1 MPTAQPCL
9 GRQRPTG
16 SHPQTRTPPT
26 AYRANFLVAIPRTP
40 LSPSAQLP
48 EVVRPPTSG
57 PFKRLARL
65 RRRLRRRLWLRLRRR
80 LLRLMEPERERTG
93 KHFKKGRKRR
103 RAPNTLVGA
112 AEAMRARWELGE
124 RQPEAKKARLSAILF
139 AENCEVTHDQL
150 CELLKYAVLGKSSV
164 PKPSWCQLF
173 HQNHLNNV
181 VVFVLQGMSQLHFYR
196 FYLEFGFLRKAFRH
210 KFRLPPPSSNFLA
223 DIIGLKKKQAT
234 RDQSKMGEGS
244 LPSTSSKVRV
254 NLQNDPIIQKYG
266 SKKVCLTRC
275 LLTKEEM
282 KTFHFPLQ
290 GCPDCANFVPTKC
303 NGSITDNSPL
313 FGLDCEMCVTS
324 KGRELT
330 RISLVAEGGSCVMD
344 ELVKPDN
351 KILDYLTSFS
361 GITKK
366 ILNPVTTRLKD
377 VQRQLKSLLPPDAVL
392 VGHSLDLDL
401 RALKMIHPYVI
412 DTSLLYVRE
421 QGRRFKLKF
430 LAKAILGKDIQC
442 PNRLGHDATE
452 DARTTLELAR
462 YFLKYGPR
470 KIAELNLEALASHQE
485 LLATGQEL
493 RNTAEVVQQPNT
505 SVLECLDLMGQKLLF
520 LTREPETSELSSARN
535 CETVKCLSN
544 KEVLEQA
551 RVEIPLFPFSIV
563 QFSFEP
569 FSPSLTEEM
578 NKRMRIKWTEMSTVY
593 AGPFSKNCNLRA
605 LKRLF
610 KSFGP
615 IRSMTLVLE
624 THQPHLCIQYEVL
637 EAAQLAIESLDGVL
651 VEGAC
656 IKVQRP
662 VTELTLDC
670 NTLVNELEQDSE
682 NRGTIYLSGVS
693 ETFKEHL
700 LQQSNLFLGL
710 EAVILPKDLKSGK
723 QKRYCF
729 LKFKNFGS
737 AQRALDILKGKDW
750 KLKGRHALTPRHLH
764 AWLRGLPPESRRP
777 PGIRVIPPP
786 SEQQALQALKVDH
799 PKIAAWRWGRKIGKL
814 YHSLGPGTLCLILL
828 PGTKSTHGSFS
839 GLGLM
844 GIKDEEESTTPN
856 VCL

>member
-1 MPTAQPCL
+1 MA
-9 GRQRPTG
+9 
-16 SHPQTRTPPT
+16 
-26 AYRANFLVAIPRTP
+26 
-40 LSPSAQLP
+40 
-48 EVVRPPTSG
+48 
-57 PFKRLARL
+57 
-65 RRRLRRRLWLRLRRR
+65 
-80 LLRLMEPERERTG
+80 PEREGTEG
-93 KHFKKGRKRR
+93 HPKKGRKRK
-103 RAPNTLVGA
+103 RARNKLVGA
-112 AEAMRARWELGE
+112 AKARRAGWDLEE
-124 RQPEAKKARLSAILF
+124 KQPEAKRARLSTILF
-139 AENCEVTHDQL
+139 AENCEVTHGQL
-150 CELLKYAVLGKSSV
+150 SELLKYAVLGKSSV

-196 FYLEFGFLRKAFRH
+196 FYMEFGFLRKAFRH
-210 KFRLPPPSSNFLA
+210 KFRLPPPSSSFLA
-223 DIIGLKKKQAT
+223 DITGLQKKQT
-234 RDQSKMGEGS
+234 TGDLPRMMEGS
-244 LPSTSSKVRV
+244 LLSASFKASV

-266 SKKVCLTRC
+266 SKKVGLTRC

-290 GCPDCANFVPTKC
+290 GFSDCENFVPTKC
-303 NGSITDNSPL
+303 SGSVTDNSPL
-313 FGLDCEMCVTS
+313 FGLDCEMCLTS

-330 RISLVAEGGSCVMD
+330 RISLVAEGGCCIMD

-366 ILNPVTTRLKD
+366 ILNPVTTNLKD
-377 VQRQLKSLLPPDAVL
+377 VQRQLKALLPPDAVL

-421 QGRRFKLKF
+421 QGRRYKLKF

-442 PNRLGHDATE
+442 PDRLGHDATE
-452 DARTTLELAR
+452 DARTTLELAQ
-462 YFLKYGPR
+462 YFLKYGPK
-470 KIAELNLEALASHQE
+470 KIAELNLEALTSQQE
-485 LLATGQEL
+485 LQPKCQEP
-493 RNTAEVVQQPNT
+493 RDKTVVQQPNA
-505 SVLECLDLMGQKLLF
+505 SVLECLDSMGQKLLF
-520 LTREPETSELSSARN
+520 LAQETDASELFSSRN
-535 CETVKCLSN
+535 CQSIKCLSN
-544 KEVLEQA
+544 KEILEQA
-551 RVEIPLFPFSIV
+551 RVEIPRFPFSIV

-569 FSPSLTEEM
+569 LSPKLTEEM
-578 NKRMRIKWTEMSTVY
+578 NKRMRVKWTEMSTVY
-593 AGPFSKNCNLRA
+593 AGPFSKNCNLKS

-615 IRSMTLVLE
+615 VRSLTLVLE

-637 EAAQLAIESLDGVL
+637 EAAQLAIETLDGIL
-651 VEGAC
+651 VEGTF

-670 NTLVNELEQDSE
+670 DTLVNELERDSE
-682 NRGTIYLSGVS
+682 NRGTIYLSGVN

-700 LQQSNLFLGL
+700 LKQSSLFLGL

-723 QKRYCF
+723 QKKYCF
-729 LKFKNFGS
+729 LKFKTFGS
-737 AQRALDILKGKDW
+737 AQMALDILTGKDW

-777 PGIRVIPPP
+777 PGLHVITPA
-786 SEQQALQALKVDH
+786 SEQQALQTLKVDH

-814 YHSLGPGTLCLILL
+814 YHSLCPGTFCLILL
-828 PGTKSTHGSFS
+828 PGTKSFFLEAEDG
-839 GLGLM
+839 G
-844 GIKDEEESTTPN
+844 
-856 VCL
+856 

>member
-1 MPTAQPCL
+1 
-9 GRQRPTG
+9 
-16 SHPQTRTPPT
+16 
-26 AYRANFLVAIPRTP
+26 
-40 LSPSAQLP
+40 
-48 EVVRPPTSG
+48 
-57 PFKRLARL
+57 
-65 RRRLRRRLWLRLRRR
+65 
-80 LLRLMEPERERTG
+80 MEPEKERTG
-93 KHFKKGRKRR
+93 RQPKKGRKRR
-103 RAPNTLVGA
+103 RAPNKVVGA
-112 AEAMRARWELGE
+112 AEAMRADWDLKE
-124 RQPEAKKARLSAILF
+124 RQPEAKKARLSTILF
-139 AENCEVTHDQL
+139 AENYEVTHGQL
-150 CELLKYAVLGKSSV
+150 CELLKYAVLGKSSI

-210 KFRLPPPSSNFLA
+210 KFLLPPPSSTFLA
-223 DIIGLKKKQAT
+223 DIIGLQKKQT
-234 RDQSKMGEGS
+234 TGNLPKTMEGS
-244 LPSTSSKVRV
+244 LPSASSKANI

-266 SKKVCLTRC
+266 CKKVGLTRC
-275 LLTKEEM
+275 ILTKEEM

-290 GCPDCANFVPTKC
+290 GFPDCENFVPTKC

-313 FGLDCEMCVTS
+313 FGLDCEMCLTS

-330 RISLVAEGGSCVMD
+330 RISLVAEGGCCVMD

-366 ILNPVTTRLKD
+366 ILNPVTTKLKD
-377 VQRQLKSLLPPDAVL
+377 VQRQLKALLPPDAVL

-442 PNRLGHDATE
+442 PGRLGHDATE

-462 YFLKYGPR
+462 YFLKYGPK
-470 KIAELNLEALASHQE
+470 KIAELNLEGLASHPEVQ
-485 LLATGQEL
+485 AAGQEPK
-493 RNTAEVVQQPNT
+493 NAAEIVQHPNT
-505 SVLECLDLMGQKLLF
+505 SVLECLDSMGQKLLF
-520 LTREPETSELSSARN
+520 LARETDAGELSSSRN
-535 CETVKCLSN
+535 CQTIKCLSN
-544 KEVLEQA
+544 KEVLEHA

-569 FSPSLTEEM
+569 FSPIFTEEM
-578 NKRMRIKWTEMSTVY
+578 NKRMRMKWTEMSTVY

-610 KSFGP
+610 KNFGP
-615 IRSMTLVLE
+615 IRSMSLVLE
-624 THQPHLCIQYEVL
+624 THQ
-637 EAAQLAIESLDGVL
+637 
-651 VEGAC
+651 
-656 IKVQRP
+656 VQRP

-670 NTLVNELEQDSE
+670 DILVNELERDSE

-723 QKRYCF
+723 QKKYCF
-729 LKFKNFGS
+729 LKFKSFGS
-737 AQRALDILKGKDW
+737 AQRALNILTGKDW

-764 AWLRGLPPESRRP
+764 AWLRGLPPESKRP

-786 SEQQALQALKVDH
+786 SEQQALQTLKVDH

-814 YHSLGPGTLCLILL
+814 YHSLCPGTLCLILL
-828 PGTKSTHGSFS
+828 PGTKSTHGSLS

-844 GIKDEEESTTPN
+844 GIKDEEESTTRS
-856 VCL
+856 LRS

>member
-1 MPTAQPCL
+1 
-9 GRQRPTG
+9 
-16 SHPQTRTPPT
+16 
-26 AYRANFLVAIPRTP
+26 
-40 LSPSAQLP
+40 
-48 EVVRPPTSG
+48 
-57 PFKRLARL
+57 
-65 RRRLRRRLWLRLRRR
+65 
-80 LLRLMEPERERTG
+80 MEPQRERAG
-93 KHFKKGRKRR
+93 RHLKKGRKRR
-103 RAPNTLVGA
+103 RGPNMLVGA
-112 AEAMRARWELGE
+112 AEAMRARWELE
-124 RQPEAKKARLSAILF
+124 ESQPEAKKARLSTILF
-139 AENCEVTHDQL
+139 AENCEVTHEQL
-150 CELLKYAVLGKSSV
+150 CELLKYAVLGNSNVS
-164 PKPSWCQLF
+164 KPSWCQLF
-173 HQNHLNNV
+173 HQNQLNNV

-196 FYLEFGFLRKAFRH
+196 FYMEFGFLRKAFTH

-223 DIIGLKKKQAT
+223 DIIGLQKKQT
-234 RDQSKMGEGS
+234 TGDLSKMVEGS
-244 LPSTSSKVRV
+244 LPSTSSKVSIS
-254 NLQNDPIIQKYG
+254 LQNDPIIQKYG
-266 SKKVCLTRC
+266 SKKVGLTRC

-290 GCPDCANFVPTKC
+290 GFPDCENFVPTKC
-303 NGSITDNSPL
+303 HGSVTDNSPL
-313 FGLDCEMCVTS
+313 FGLDCEMCLTS

-330 RISLVAEGGSCVMD
+330 RISLVAEGGCCVMD

-351 KILDYLTSFS
+351 KVLDYLTSFS

-366 ILNPVTTRLKD
+366 ILNPVTTKLKD
-377 VQRQLKSLLPPDAVL
+377 VQRQLKALLPPDAVL
-392 VGHSLDLDL
+392 VGHSLGLDL

-442 PNRLGHDATE
+442 PDRLGHDATE

-485 LLATGQEL
+485 LLAAGQGP
-493 RNTAEVVQQPNT
+493 RNTAEVVQQSNT

-520 LTREPETSELSSARN
+520 LTREAETSELSSSRN
-535 CETVKCLSN
+535 CQTIKCLTN

-569 FSPSLTEEM
+569 FSYKLTEEM
-578 NKRMRIKWTEMSTVY
+578 NKRMRSKWTEMSTVY

-605 LKRLF
+605 VKRLF

-615 IRSMTLVLE
+615 VRSMSLVLE

-637 EAAQLAIESLDGVL
+637 EAAQLAIESLDGIL
-651 VEGAC
+651 VESTC

-662 VTELTLDC
+662 VTELTLDTS
-670 NTLVNELEQDSE
+670 TLVKELEQDSE
-682 NRGTIYLSGVS
+682 NRGTIYLSGVNQ
-693 ETFKEHL
+693 TFKEHL
-700 LQQSNLFLGL
+700 LQQSNIFLGL

-723 QKRYCF
+723 QKKYCF
-729 LKFKNFGS
+729 LKFKTFGS
-737 AQRALDILKGKDW
+737 AQRALNILKGKDW

-764 AWLRGLPPESRRP
+764 AWLRGIPPESRRT
-777 PGIRVIPPP
+777 PGVRVIPPP
-786 SEQQALQALKVDH
+786 SEQQALQVLKVDH

-814 YHSLGPGTLCLILL
+814 YHSLSPGTLCLILL

-844 GIKDEEESTTPN
+844 GIKDEEESTTPKI
-856 VCL
+856 CS

>member
-1 MPTAQPCL
+1 M
-9 GRQRPTG
+9 
-16 SHPQTRTPPT
+16 
-26 AYRANFLVAIPRTP
+26 
-40 LSPSAQLP
+40 
-48 EVVRPPTSG
+48 
-57 PFKRLARL
+57 
-65 RRRLRRRLWLRLRRR
+65 
-80 LLRLMEPERERTG
+80 ERERERSGRTP
-93 KHFKKGRKRR
+93 KKGRKRR
-103 RAPNTLVGA
+103 PVPNKVVGS
-112 AEAMRARWELGE
+112 AEAKRAGWDLEG
-124 RQPEAKKARLSAILF
+124 RQPEAKKARLSTILF
-139 AENCEVTHDQL
+139 AENYEVTHDQL
-150 CELLKYAVLGKSSV
+150 CDLLKYAVLGKSSV

-181 VVFVLQGMSQLHFYR
+181 VIFVLQGMSQLHFYR
-196 FYLEFGFLRKAFRH
+196 FYLEFGFFRKIFRH
-210 KFRLPPPSSNFLA
+210 KFRLPPPSSDFLA
-223 DIIGLKKKQAT
+223 DIIGLHKKQTTGDLSRA
-234 RDQSKMGEGS
+234 MEES
-244 LPSTSSKVRV
+244 LPSASPKVSS

-266 SKKVCLTRC
+266 SKKVGLTRC

-282 KTFHFPLQ
+282 KTYHFPLQ
-290 GCPDCANFVPTKC
+290 GFPDCENFVPTKC

-313 FGLDCEMCVTS
+313 FGLDCEMCLTS

-330 RISLVAEGGSCVMD
+330 RISLVAEGGCCVMD

-351 KILDYLTSFS
+351 KIVDYLTSFS

-366 ILNPVTTRLKD
+366 ILNPVTTKLKD
-377 VQRQLKSLLPPDAVL
+377 VQRQLKALLPPNAIL

-442 PNRLGHDATE
+442 SDRLGHDATE

-462 YFLKYGPR
+462 YFLKYGPK

-485 LLATGQEL
+485 LHAAGQEL
-493 RNTAEVVQQPNT
+493 RNTVEVVQQLNT
-505 SVLECLDLMGQKLLF
+505 SVLECLDSVGQKLLF
-520 LTREPETSELSSARN
+520 LTQEADASELSSSKN
-535 CETVKCLSN
+535 CQTVKCFSN
-544 KEVLEQA
+544 KEVFEQA

-569 FSPSLTEEM
+569 FPPNLTEEM
-578 NKRMRIKWTEMSTVY
+578 NKRMKIKWTEMSTVF
-593 AGPFSKNCNLRA
+593 AGPFSKNCNLTA

-624 THQPHLCIQYEVL
+624 THQ
-637 EAAQLAIESLDGVL
+637 
-651 VEGAC
+651 
-656 IKVQRP
+656 VQRP

-670 NTLVNELEQDSE
+670 DVLVNELEQDSE

-693 ETFKEHL
+693 ETFKERL
-700 LQQSNLFLGL
+700 LQQCNLFLGL
-710 EAVILPKDLKSGK
+710 EAVILPKDLKTGK
-723 QKRYCF
+723 QKNYCF
-729 LKFKNFGS
+729 LKFKTFGS

-750 KLKGRHALTPRHLH
+750 KLKGRHALTTRHLH

-777 PGIRVIPPP
+777 PGLRVIPPP
-786 SEQQALQALKVDH
+786 SEKEALQMLKVDH
-799 PKIAAWRWGRKIGKL
+799 PKIAAWRWSRKIGKL
-814 YHSLGPGTLCLILL
+814 YHSLGSGALCLILL
-828 PGTKSTHGSFS
+828 PGTKSTHGSLS

-844 GIKDEEESTTPN
+844 GIKDEEENTTPN
-856 VCL
+856 MCS

>member
-1 MPTAQPCL
+1 
-9 GRQRPTG
+9 
-16 SHPQTRTPPT
+16 
-26 AYRANFLVAIPRTP
+26 
-40 LSPSAQLP
+40 
-48 EVVRPPTSG
+48 
-57 PFKRLARL
+57 
-65 RRRLRRRLWLRLRRR
+65 
-80 LLRLMEPERERTG
+80 MEPERERTG
-93 KHFKKGRKRR
+93 RAPKRGKKRR
-103 RAPNTLVGA
+103 RVANQLVGA
-112 AEAMRARWELGE
+112 AEAMRARWDLEE
-124 RQPEAKKARLSAILF
+124 RQQPEAKKARLSTILF
-139 AENCEVTHDQL
+139 AENCEITHGQL

-181 VVFVLQGMSQLHFYR
+181 VVFILQGMSQLHFYR

-210 KFRLPPPSSNFLA
+210 KFRLPPPSSDFLA
-223 DIIGLKKKQAT
+223 DIIGLQRKKKIG
-234 RDQSKMGEGS
+234 DLSKTMEEG
-244 LPSTSSKVRV
+244 
-254 NLQNDPIIQKYG
+254 
-266 SKKVCLTRC
+266 
-275 LLTKEEM
+275 
-282 KTFHFPLQ
+282 F
-290 GCPDCANFVPTKC
+290 PDCENFVPTKC

-313 FGLDCEMCVTS
+313 FGLDCEMCLTS

-330 RISLVAEGGSCVMD
+330 RISLVAEGGCCVMD

-351 KILDYLTSFS
+351 KIVDYLTSFS

-366 ILNPVTTRLKD
+366 ILNPVTTKLKD
-377 VQRQLKSLLPPDAVL
+377 VQRQLKALLPPDAVL

-430 LAKAILGKDIQC
+430 LAKTILGKDIQC
-442 PNRLGHDATE
+442 PDRLGHDAIE

-462 YFLKYGPR
+462 YFLKYGPK
-470 KIAELNLEALASHQE
+470 KIAELNLETVASHQE
-485 LLATGQEL
+485 LQAAGQEP
-493 RNTAEVVQQPNT
+493 RNTAEVVQQLNAG
-505 SVLECLDLMGQKLLF
+505 VLECLDSLGQKLLF
-520 LTREPETSELSSARN
+520 LTREADASELSSSKT
-535 CETVKCLSN
+535 CQTIKCLSN

-569 FSPSLTEEM
+569 FSPNLTEEM
-578 NKRMRIKWTEMSTVY
+578 NKRMQIKWTEMSTVY

-605 LKRLF
+605 LKKLF

-615 IRSMTLVLE
+615 VRSMTLVLE

-637 EAAQLAIESLDGVL
+637 EAAQLAIESLDGIL

-670 NTLVNELEQDSE
+670 DTLVNELEHDSE
-682 NRGTIYLSGVS
+682 NRGTIYLSGVR

-700 LQQSNLFLGL
+700 LQRSSLFLGL

-723 QKRYCF
+723 QKKYCF
-729 LKFKNFGS
+729 LRFKTFGR
-737 AQRALDILKGKDW
+737 AQRALDILTGKDW
-750 KLKGRHALTPRHLH
+750 KLKGRHALTPRHLQ

-777 PGIRVIPPP
+777 PGLRVIPPP
-786 SEQQALQALKVDH
+786 SEQEALQMLKVDH

-814 YHSLGPGTLCLILL
+814 YHSLCPGTLCLILL
-828 PGTKSTHGSFS
+828 PGTKSTHGSLS

-844 GIKDEEESTTPN
+844 GIKDEEESSTPN
-856 VCL
+856 MCS

>member
-1 MPTAQPCL
+1 MKADTADAHCPDLLQTPHPT
-9 GRQRPTG
+9 R
-16 SHPQTRTPPT
+16 SHPQARNPPP
-26 AYRANFLVAIPRTP
+26 LPRKLLGRHSRHSLLLP
-40 LSPSAQLP
+40 AQLR
-48 EVVRPPTSG
+48 EVVNPPLPVRSNPWRVGGGSCGRGSG
-57 PFKRLARL
+57 CD
-65 RRRLRRRLWLRLRRR
+65 
-80 LLRLMEPERERTG
+80 LMDPERERTG
-93 KHFKKGRKRR
+93 RHLKKGRKRR
-103 RAPNTLVGA
+103 RAANTLVGA
-112 AEAMRARWELGE
+112 AEAMRARWTLEE
-124 RQPEAKKARLSAILF
+124 RQPEAKKARLSTILF

-196 FYLEFGFLRKAFRH
+196 FYLEFGFLRKSFRH

-223 DIIGLKKKQAT
+223 DIIGLQKKQVT
-234 RDQSKMGEGS
+234 GDLSKMVEGS
-244 LPSTSSKVRV
+244 LPSASSKVSI

-266 SKKVCLTRC
+266 SKKVGLTRC

-290 GCPDCANFVPTKC
+290 GFPDCENFVPTKC

-313 FGLDCEMCVTS
+313 FGLDCEMCLTS

-330 RISLVAEGGSCVMD
+330 RISLVAEGGCCVMD

-351 KILDYLTSFS
+351 KIMDYLTSFS

-366 ILNPVTTRLKD
+366 ILNPVTTKLKD
-377 VQRQLKSLLPPDAVL
+377 VQRHLKALLPPDAVL

-442 PNRLGHDATE
+442 PDRLGHDAIE

-485 LLATGQEL
+485 LLAAGQEL
-493 RNTAEVVQQPNT
+493 RNTAEIVYQPNT

-520 LTREPETSELSSARN
+520 LTREAETSELCSAGN
-535 CETVKCLSN
+535 CQTIKCLSN

-569 FSPSLTEEM
+569 FSPNLTEEM

-637 EAAQLAIESLDGVL
+637 EAAQLAIESLDGIL

-729 LKFKNFGS
+729 LKFKTFGS
-737 AQRALDILKGKDW
+737 AQRALNILKGKHW

-777 PGIRVIPPP
+777 PGVRVIPPP
-786 SEQQALQALKVDH
+786 SEQQALQ
-799 PKIAAWRWGRKIGKL
+799 
-814 YHSLGPGTLCLILL
+814 HSWIILW
-828 PGTKSTHGSFS
+828 PRTDGNKR
-839 GLGLM
+839 
-844 GIKDEEESTTPN
+844 
-856 VCL
+856 

>member
-1 MPTAQPCL
+1 
-9 GRQRPTG
+9 
-16 SHPQTRTPPT
+16 
-26 AYRANFLVAIPRTP
+26 
-40 LSPSAQLP
+40 
-48 EVVRPPTSG
+48 
-57 PFKRLARL
+57 
-65 RRRLRRRLWLRLRRR
+65 
-80 LLRLMEPERERTG
+80 MEPEKERTG
-93 KHFKKGRKRR
+93 RQPKKGRKRR
-103 RAPNTLVGA
+103 RAPNKVVGA
-112 AEAMRARWELGE
+112 AEAMRADWDLKE
-124 RQPEAKKARLSAILF
+124 RQPEAKKARLSTILF
-139 AENCEVTHDQL
+139 AENYEVTHGQL
-150 CELLKYAVLGKSSV
+150 CELLKYAVLGKSSI

-210 KFRLPPPSSNFLA
+210 KFLLPPPSSTFLA
-223 DIIGLKKKQAT
+223 DIIGLQKKQT
-234 RDQSKMGEGS
+234 TGNLPKTMEGS
-244 LPSTSSKVRV
+244 LPSASSKANI

-266 SKKVCLTRC
+266 CKKVGLTRC
-275 LLTKEEM
+275 ILTKEEM

-290 GCPDCANFVPTKC
+290 GFPDCENFVPTKC

-313 FGLDCEMCVTS
+313 FGLDCEMCLTS

-330 RISLVAEGGSCVMD
+330 RISLVAEGGCCVMD

-366 ILNPVTTRLKD
+366 ILNPVTTKLKD
-377 VQRQLKSLLPPDAVL
+377 VQRQLKALLPPDAVL

-442 PNRLGHDATE
+442 PGRLGHDATE

-462 YFLKYGPR
+462 YFLKYGPK
-470 KIAELNLEALASHQE
+470 KIAELNLEGLASHPEVQ
-485 LLATGQEL
+485 AAGQEPK
-493 RNTAEVVQQPNT
+493 NAAEIVQHPNT
-505 SVLECLDLMGQKLLF
+505 SVLECLDSMGQKLLF
-520 LTREPETSELSSARN
+520 LARETDAGELSSSRN
-535 CETVKCLSN
+535 CQTIKCLSN
-544 KEVLEQA
+544 KE
-551 RVEIPLFPFSIV
+551 
-563 QFSFEP
+563 
-569 FSPSLTEEM
+569 M
-578 NKRMRIKWTEMSTVY
+578 RMKWTEMSTVY

-610 KSFGP
+610 KNFGP
-615 IRSMTLVLE
+615 IRSMSLVLE

-637 EAAQLAIESLDGVL
+637 EAAQLAIESSDGIL
-651 VEGAC
+651 VESTR

-670 NTLVNELEQDSE
+670 DILVNELERDSE

-723 QKRYCF
+723 QKKYCF
-729 LKFKNFGS
+729 LKFKSFGS
-737 AQRALDILKGKDW
+737 AQRALNILTGKDW

-764 AWLRGLPPESRRP
+764 AWLRGLPPESKRP

-786 SEQQALQALKVDH
+786 SEQQALQTLKVDH

-814 YHSLGPGTLCLILL
+814 YHSLCPGTLCLILL
-828 PGTKSTHGSFS
+828 PGTKSTHGSLS

-844 GIKDEEESTTPN
+844 GIKDEEESTTRS
-856 VCL
+856 LRS

>member
-1 MPTAQPCL
+1 
-9 GRQRPTG
+9 
-16 SHPQTRTPPT
+16 
-26 AYRANFLVAIPRTP
+26 
-40 LSPSAQLP
+40 
-48 EVVRPPTSG
+48 
-57 PFKRLARL
+57 
-65 RRRLRRRLWLRLRRR
+65 
-80 LLRLMEPERERTG
+80 MEPQRERAG
-93 KHFKKGRKRR
+93 RHLKKGRKRR
-103 RAPNTLVGA
+103 RGPNMLVGA
-112 AEAMRARWELGE
+112 AEAMRARWELE
-124 RQPEAKKARLSAILF
+124 ESQPEAKKARLSTILF
-139 AENCEVTHDQL
+139 AENCEVTHEQL
-150 CELLKYAVLGKSSV
+150 CELLKYAVLGNSNVS
-164 PKPSWCQLF
+164 KPSWCQLF
-173 HQNHLNNV
+173 HQNQLNNV

-196 FYLEFGFLRKAFRH
+196 FYMEFGFLRKAFTH

-223 DIIGLKKKQAT
+223 DIIGLQKKQT
-234 RDQSKMGEGS
+234 TGDLSKMVEGS
-244 LPSTSSKVRV
+244 LPSSSSKVSIS
-254 NLQNDPIIQKYG
+254 LQNDPIIQKYG
-266 SKKVCLTRC
+266 SKKVGLTRC

-290 GCPDCANFVPTKC
+290 GFPDCENFVPTKC
-303 NGSITDNSPL
+303 HGSITDNSPL
-313 FGLDCEMCVTS
+313 FGLNCEMCLTS

-330 RISLVAEGGSCVMD
+330 RISLVAEGGCCVMD

-351 KILDYLTSFS
+351 KVLDYLTSFS

-366 ILNPVTTRLKD
+366 ILNPVTTKLKD
-377 VQRQLKSLLPPDAVL
+377 VQRQLKALLPPDAVL
-392 VGHSLDLDL
+392 VGHSLGLDL

-442 PNRLGHDATE
+442 PDRLGHDATE

-485 LLATGQEL
+485 LLAAGQGP
-493 RNTAEVVQQPNT
+493 RNTAEVVQQSNT

-520 LTREPETSELSSARN
+520 LTREAETSELSSSRN
-535 CETVKCLSN
+535 CQTIKCLTN

-569 FSPSLTEEM
+569 FSYKLTEEM
-578 NKRMRIKWTEMSTVY
+578 NKRMRSKWTEMSTVY

-605 LKRLF
+605 VKRLF

-615 IRSMTLVLE
+615 VRSMSLVLE
-624 THQPHLCIQYEVL
+624 THQ
-637 EAAQLAIESLDGVL
+637 
-651 VEGAC
+651 
-656 IKVQRP
+656 VQRP
-662 VTELTLDC
+662 VTELTLDSS
-670 NTLVNELEQDSE
+670 TLVKELEQDSE
-682 NRGTIYLSGVS
+682 NRGTIYLSGVNQ
-693 ETFKEHL
+693 TFKEHL
-700 LQQSNLFLGL
+700 LQQSNIFLGL

-723 QKRYCF
+723 QKKYCF
-729 LKFKNFGS
+729 LKFKTFGS
-737 AQRALDILKGKDW
+737 AQRALNILKGKDW

-764 AWLRGLPPESRRP
+764 AWLRGIPLESRRT
-777 PGIRVIPPP
+777 PGVRVIPPP
-786 SEQQALQALKVDH
+786 SEQQALQVLKVDH

-814 YHSLGPGTLCLILL
+814 YHSLSPGTLCLILL

-844 GIKDEEESTTPN
+844 GIKDEEESTTPKI
-856 VCL
+856 CS

>member
-1 MPTAQPCL
+1 
-9 GRQRPTG
+9 
-16 SHPQTRTPPT
+16 
-26 AYRANFLVAIPRTP
+26 
-40 LSPSAQLP
+40 
-48 EVVRPPTSG
+48 
-57 PFKRLARL
+57 
-65 RRRLRRRLWLRLRRR
+65 
-80 LLRLMEPERERTG
+80 MESQRERAG
-93 KHFKKGRKRR
+93 KHLKKGRKRR
-103 RAPNTLVGA
+103 RGPNMLVGA
-112 AEAMRARWELGE
+112 AEAMRARWELE
-124 RQPEAKKARLSAILF
+124 ESQPEAKKARLSTILF
-139 AENCEVTHDQL
+139 VENCEVTHEQL
-150 CELLKYAVLGKSSV
+150 CELLKYAVLGNSSV
-164 PKPSWCQLF
+164 SKPSWCQLF
-173 HQNHLNNV
+173 HQNQLNNV
-181 VVFVLQGMSQLHFYR
+181 VIFVLQGMSQLHFYR
-196 FYLEFGFLRKAFRH
+196 FYMEFGFLRKAFTH
-210 KFRLPPPSSNFLA
+210 KFRLPPPSSNFLN
-223 DIIGLKKKQAT
+223 DIIGLQKKQT
-234 RDQSKMGEGS
+234 IGDLSKMVEGS
-244 LPSTSSKVRV
+244 LLSTSSKVSIS
-254 NLQNDPIIQKYG
+254 LQNDPIIQKYG
-266 SKKVCLTRC
+266 SKKVGLTRC

-290 GCPDCANFVPTKC
+290 GFPYCENFVPTKC

-313 FGLDCEMCVTS
+313 FGLDCEMCLTS

-330 RISLVAEGGSCVMD
+330 RISLVAEGGCCVMD

-366 ILNPVTTRLKD
+366 ILNPVTTKLKD
-377 VQRQLKSLLPPDAVL
+377 VQRQLKALLPPDAVL

-430 LAKAILGKDIQC
+430 LAKAILGKDVQC
-442 PNRLGHDATE
+442 PDRLGHDATE

-485 LLATGQEL
+485 LLAAGQEP

-520 LTREPETSELSSARN
+520 LTREAETSELSSSRN
-535 CETVKCLSN
+535 CQTIKCLSN

-551 RVEIPLFPFSIV
+551 RVEVPLFPFSIV

-569 FSPSLTEEM
+569 FSPIFTEEM
-578 NKRMRIKWTEMSTVY
+578 NKRMRSKWTEMSTVY
-593 AGPFSKNCNLRA
+593 AGPFSKYCNLRA

-615 IRSMTLVLE
+615 VRSMSLVLE

-637 EAAQLAIESLDGVL
+637 EAAQLAIESLDGIL

-662 VTELTLDC
+662 VTELTLDSS
-670 NTLVNELEQDSE
+670 NLVKELEQDSE

-693 ETFKEHL
+693 QTFKEHL
-700 LQQSNLFLGL
+700 MQQSNVFLGL

-723 QKRYCF
+723 QKTYCF
-729 LKFKNFGS
+729 LKFRTFGS
-737 AQRALDILKGKDW
+737 AQRALNILKGKDW

-764 AWLRGLPPESRRP
+764 AWLRGIPPESRRT
-777 PGIRVIPPP
+777 PGVRVIPPP
-786 SEQQALQALKVDH
+786 SEKQALQVLKVDH
-799 PKIAAWRWGRKIGKL
+799 PKVAAWRWGRKIGKL

-856 VCL
+856 ISL

>member
-1 MPTAQPCL
+1 
-9 GRQRPTG
+9 
-16 SHPQTRTPPT
+16 
-26 AYRANFLVAIPRTP
+26 
-40 LSPSAQLP
+40 
-48 EVVRPPTSG
+48 
-57 PFKRLARL
+57 
-65 RRRLRRRLWLRLRRR
+65 
-80 LLRLMEPERERTG
+80 MEPERERTG
-93 KHFKKGRKRR
+93 RAPKRGKKRR
-103 RAPNTLVGA
+103 RVANQLVGA
-112 AEAMRARWELGE
+112 AEAMRARWDLEE
-124 RQPEAKKARLSAILF
+124 RQQPEAKKARLSTILF
-139 AENCEVTHDQL
+139 AENCEITHGQL

-181 VVFVLQGMSQLHFYR
+181 VVFILQGMSQLHFYR

-210 KFRLPPPSSNFLA
+210 KFRLPPPSSDFLA
-223 DIIGLKKKQAT
+223 DIIGLQRKKKIG
-234 RDQSKMGEGS
+234 DLSKTMEGS
-244 LPSTSSKVRV
+244 LPSVSSKVSISP
-254 NLQNDPIIQKYG
+254 QNDPIIQKYG
-266 SKKVCLTRC
+266 SKKVGLTRC

-282 KTFHFPLQ
+282 KAYHFPLQ
-290 GCPDCANFVPTKC
+290 GFPDCENFVPTKC

-313 FGLDCEMCVTS
+313 FGLDCEMCLTS
-324 KGRELT
+324 KGRELA
-330 RISLVAEGGSCVMD
+330 RISLVAEGGCCVMD

-351 KILDYLTSFS
+351 KIVDYLTSFS

-366 ILNPVTTRLKD
+366 ILNPVTTKLKD
-377 VQRQLKSLLPPDAVL
+377 VQRQLKALLPPDAVL

-430 LAKAILGKDIQC
+430 LAKTILGKDIQC
-442 PNRLGHDATE
+442 PDRLGHDAIE

-462 YFLKYGPR
+462 YFLKYGP
-470 KIAELNLEALASHQE
+470 K
-485 LLATGQEL
+485 
-493 RNTAEVVQQPNT
+493 
-505 SVLECLDLMGQKLLF
+505 K
-520 LTREPETSELSSARN
+520 
-535 CETVKCLSN
+535 
-544 KEVLEQA
+544 VLEQA

-569 FSPSLTEEM
+569 FSPNLTEEM
-578 NKRMRIKWTEMSTVY
+578 NKRMLIKWTEMSTVY

-605 LKRLF
+605 LKKLF

-615 IRSMTLVLE
+615 VRSMTLVLE

-637 EAAQLAIESLDGVL
+637 EAAQLAIESLDGIL

-670 NTLVNELEQDSE
+670 DTLVNELEHDSE
-682 NRGTIYLSGVS
+682 NRGTIYLSGVR

-700 LQQSNLFLGL
+700 LQRSSLFLGL

-723 QKRYCF
+723 QKKYCF
-729 LKFKNFGS
+729 LRFKTFGR
-737 AQRALDILKGKDW
+737 AQRALDILTGKDW
-750 KLKGRHALTPRHLH
+750 KLKGRHALTPRHLQ
-764 AWLRGLPPESRRP
+764 AWLRGLPLESRRP
-777 PGIRVIPPP
+777 PGLRVIPPP
-786 SEQQALQALKVDH
+786 SEQEALQMLKVDH

-814 YHSLGPGTLCLILL
+814 YHSLCPGTLCLILL
-828 PGTKSTHGSFS
+828 PGTKSTHGSLS

-844 GIKDEEESTTPN
+844 GIKDEEESSTPN
-856 VCL
+856 MCL

>member
-1 MPTAQPCL
+1 
-9 GRQRPTG
+9 
-16 SHPQTRTPPT
+16 
-26 AYRANFLVAIPRTP
+26 
-40 LSPSAQLP
+40 
-48 EVVRPPTSG
+48 
-57 PFKRLARL
+57 
-65 RRRLRRRLWLRLRRR
+65 
-80 LLRLMEPERERTG
+80 MEPERERTG

-234 RDQSKMGEGS
+234 RDQSKMGE
-244 LPSTSSKVRV
+244 
-254 NLQNDPIIQKYG
+254 
-266 SKKVCLTRC
+266 
-275 LLTKEEM
+275 
-282 KTFHFPLQ
+282 

-844 GIKDEEESTTPN
+844 GIKDEEESNTPN
-856 VCL
+856 MCL